1 MDFTE
6 KDLKVLREAMAIVQR
21 AADLDGDTE
30 LTACSK
36 TIELLAENIEEGL
49 EG

>member
-6 KDLKVLREAMAIVQR
+6 KDLKVLLAAMEIVQR
-21 AADLDGDTE
+21 AANLDGDTE
-30 LTACSK
+30 LTACAQ
-36 TIELLAENIEEGL
+36 TLNTLAENIKEGL